1 MAKNKATSRTAKSSA
16 ESTTV
21 TRITAADETQK
32 KKKTT
37 PALTS
42 TKKVVEKKTANTPK
56 KTTKKKR
63 NVFTAFGDYVKGSWD
78 ELRQVRW
85 PNRRTTWGLT
95 LAVILF
101 TVFFVVLIMLLDYAF
116 QMLFERIL
124 G

>member
-1 MAKNKATSRTAKSSA
+1 MAKNKVTSRTAKSSA
-16 ESTTV
+16 ESTKV
-21 TRITAADETQK
+21 TRITATDEAPK

-37 PALTS
+37 PAPVS
-42 TKKVVEKKTANTPK
+42 TKKVVEKKTVSTPK
-56 KTTKKKR
+56 KTTRKKR